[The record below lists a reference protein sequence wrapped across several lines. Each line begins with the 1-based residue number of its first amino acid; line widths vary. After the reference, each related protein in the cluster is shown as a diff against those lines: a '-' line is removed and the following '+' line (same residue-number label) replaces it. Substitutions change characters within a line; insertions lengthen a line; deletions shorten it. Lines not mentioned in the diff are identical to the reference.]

1 MFVHLD
7 EYKVK
12 KGPVKDVTEKK
23 IIQKSPVADVFN
35 EVLRYA
41 GKGMDQVPPFLCNS
55 HAMRTL

>member
-7 EYKVK
+7 EYKVKK

-35 EVLRYA
+35 EVLSYA
-41 GKGMDQVPPFLCNS
+41 GKGMVPPFLCNS